1 VTQRRQFMQKR
12 FLAIGLTVIATIG
25 GLLVNM
31 GIAQAAYTTTAA
43 VKCVQANHGGNAANG
58 TVALCG
64 WIKQIR
70 DSNTNQVRGTVAV
83 ISAQDQGG
91 NVQAVQVNMAADM
104 YSGGAFS
111 GQNNRT
117 PVHADVSGC
126 VNCGAT
132 SVSAT
137 SNGWA
142 NTVGVFDG
150 DGGSISAA
158 GNVSIRWADGQLS
171 TLNVFSN
178 LSVTYRC
185 AGLPSP
191 LIDCGSSNFS
201 INP

>member
-1 VTQRRQFMQKR
+1 MKR
-12 FLAIGLTVIATIG
+12 IVALLAPVLIITGLAIFQASP
-25 GLLVNM
+25 
-31 GIAQAAYTTTAA
+31 ASAAYTTNAA
-43 VKCVQANHGGNAANG
+43 TKCVQANHGGNASLG

-70 DSNTNQVRGTVAV
+70 DSTSGQVRGTVGV

-91 NVQAVQVNMAADM
+91 NVEAVQVNMAADVF
-104 YSGGAFS
+104 SGGAFS
-111 GQNNRT
+111 GQDDRT
-117 PVHADVSGC
+117 PVHADTSGC
-126 VNCGAT
+126 TFCGAT
-132 SVSAT
+132 SVSST
-137 SNGWA
+137 CNCWA

-150 DGGSISAA
+150 DGGSIQAA
-158 GNVSIRWADGQLS
+158 GNVSIRWHDGQLT